1 MFEND
6 FTFYFPLT
14 KLRRRLRRL
23 SNYFIFLLDS
33 NHMLCYINITNK
45 ERYSK
50 FSLESAGIVA
60 LNHQVFYG
68 NVFVKK
74 DEQQNTVP

>member
-1 MFEND
+1 MPHFI
-6 FTFYFPLT
+6 
-14 KLRRRLRRL
+14 

-33 NHMLCYINITNK
+33 NHMMCYIIITIK

-68 NVFVKK
+68 NVSVEK
-74 DEQQNTVP
+74 DELLNIVP